1 MFAVPAG
8 PALSFAILVHGV
20 NFLPVLI
27 VGLILAY
34 YEGVEI
40 FRVDRQT
47 ASPKA

>member
-1 MFAVPAG
+1 VVPAG
-8 PALSFAILVHGV
+8 PALSFAILIHGV

-34 YEGVEI
+34 HEGVEI
-40 FRVDRQT
+40 FRVDRQA